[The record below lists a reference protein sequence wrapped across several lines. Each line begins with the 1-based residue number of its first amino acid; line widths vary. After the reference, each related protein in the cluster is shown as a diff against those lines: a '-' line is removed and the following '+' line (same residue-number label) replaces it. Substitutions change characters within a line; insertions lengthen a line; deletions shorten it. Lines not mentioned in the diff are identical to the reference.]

1 MHIGLSLGAG
11 TVRFPYLQR
20 SASFA
25 QPYRHAIAAIF
36 ALTLFTAGVS
46 AIEPLILK
54 QIFDALSGP
63 AVFADVAGGAAVLF
77 LLVLVREIAS
87 ARSNWLSWRT
97 RLAIHEWLL
106 GLAVGKLQSMPLRE
120 QRSEGVGGLVTR
132 LDRAIQGVLA
142 ALTQTLFQAVPTMLF
157 LLVAAGVMISLDWR
171 LALVAL
177 AFAPLP
183 AAFAVAAAPEQM
195 QRERSLFDGWSRI
208 FSRFTEVLSGIVT
221 VRAFGMEDSERNRFL
236 RDFGQTNQIVIRGIA
251 CDAGWGIA
259 TDIVTAG
266 ARIAA
271 LVIGGWLV
279 VHHRV
284 TVGTVVAFVDYLAGM
299 FGPVHGLTGLW
310 SGLQKASV
318 SFDELGQILD
328 AEEQVRDAPNAV
340 DLRDV
345 RGAIGFEQVRF
356 GYGNTPVLD
365 GIDLDIGAGET
376 VAVVGPSGS
385 GKTTLMALLMRF
397 YDPWS
402 GSVRIDGRD
411 LRTVTQRSLRAQIGC
426 VLQEPLLFNDT
437 VRNNIAYGRASA
449 TFDEIE
455 AAARAANA
463 DAFIRRLPQ
472 GYDTVVG
479 ERGALL
485 SGGERQRISIA
496 RALLK
501 NPSIVIFDEAT
512 SALDAESEAAVQQA
526 LEALLRGRTTF
537 VIAHR
542 LATVIGADRIVV
554 LRDGRVDACG
564 THAELMRQDG
574 YYASLV
580 RRQRLDH
587 IPNDELRS

>member
-1 MHIGLSLGAG
+1 MHIDLSLGAAA
-11 TVRFPYLQR
+11 VRFPYLQR
-20 SASFA
+20 AAAFA
-25 QPYRHAIAAIF
+25 QPYRHAIATIF

-46 AIEPLILK
+46 AIEPLVLK
-54 QIFDALSGP
+54 RIFDALS
-63 AVFADVAGGAAVLF
+63 ADSVFGDIATGTAVLF
-77 LLVLVREIAS
+77 LLVMVREIAS

-106 GLAVGKLQSMPLRE
+106 SLAIGKLQSMPLRE
-120 QRSEGVGGLVTR
+120 QRSEGVGGLVSR
-132 LDRAIQGVLA
+132 LDRAIQGVLG
-142 ALTQTLFQAVPTMLF
+142 ALTQTLFQAVPTVLF
-157 LLVAAGVMISLDWR
+157 LFVAAGVMVSLDWQ

-236 RDFGQTNQIVIRGIA
+236 RDFGQTNQIVIRGIGR
-251 CDAGWGIA
+251 DAGWGVA
-259 TDIVTAG
+259 SDIVTAG

-271 LVIGGWLV
+271 LLIGGWLV

-284 TVGTVVAFVDYLAGM
+284 TVGTVVAFVDYVAGM
-299 FGPVHGLTGLW
+299 FGPVHSLTGLW

-318 SFDELGQILD
+318 SFDELCRILD
-328 AEEQVRDAPNAV
+328 AEEQIRDMPNAV
-340 DLRDV
+340 DLV
-345 RGAIGFEQVRF
+345 GVKGAISFEQVRF

-365 GIDLDIGAGET
+365 GIDLEIGAGET
-376 VAVVGPSGS
+376 VAIVGPSGS

-402 GSVRIDGRD
+402 GSVRVDGHD
-411 LRTVTQRSLRAQIGC
+411 LRTATQKSLREQVGC

-437 VRNNIAYGRASA
+437 IRNNIAYGRPAA
-449 TFDEIE
+449 TFEEIE

-463 DAFIRRLPQ
+463 DGFIRRLPQ
-472 GYDTVVG
+472 GYDTPVG

-501 NPSIVIFDEAT
+501 NPSIVILDEAT
-512 SALDAESEAAVQQA
+512 SALDAEAEAAVQEA
-526 LEALLRGRTTF
+526 LDALLRGRTTF

-554 LRDGRVDACG
+554 LKDGRIDACG
-564 THAELMRQDG
+564 RHDELMRAGG

-580 RRQRLDH
+580 RRQRLDR